1 MATGR
6 SSQVRTPVSSA
17 RRIVLKIGSRAIAT
31 DPQLIPRVAGD
42 IASLTREQRR
52 FVLVSS
58 GAIALGF
65 THLGYKKRPKEMA
78 ALQAA
83 AAVGQSVLMQ
93 RWSSAF
99 EKHDLVVAQVLL
111 THSDLMDRERLN
123 NARQALA
130 ALLDAGAIPVINEND
145 TVATEE
151 IRFGDNDQ
159 LAAMVT
165 PLVSADLLLLL
176 SDVDGVLDTQG
187 KVIRTMKDD
196 SLQSIGQAS
205 GSGPQLGTG
214 GIHSKV
220 DAAIKATRSGAAA
233 VIANATSPHLLAK
246 ILDGHEIGSYFAPHQ
261 GALKA
266 RKHWIAYTLRPR
278 GAIVIDAGATQALKS
293 GKNSLLPVG
302 VLGVRGQFNAG
313 DSVCLLAPDGHEVGR
328 GLSRLGAMDVA
339 AAAGRSSE
347 ELHGLFPH
355 IGPRPIVVH
364 KDDLVI
370 TE

>member
-6 SSQVRTPVSSA
+6 SSVRATVSSA

-31 DPQLIPRVAGD
+31 DSQLIPRVAGD
-42 IASLTREQRR
+42 IAELTRDQRR

-65 THLGYKKRPKEMA
+65 EPLGYKKRPKEMA

-99 EKHDLVVAQVLL
+99 ERHGLVVAQVLL

-187 KVIRTMKDD
+187 RVIRTMKEDA
-196 SLQSIGQAS
+196 LNSIGHATR
-205 GSGPQLGTG
+205 GGPELGTG
-214 GIHSKV
+214 GIRSKI

-233 VIANATSPHLLAK
+233 VIANATSPHLLTK
-246 ILDGHEIGSYFAPHQ
+246 ILQGQEMGSYFEPHE
-261 GALKA
+261 GSLRA

-278 GAIVIDAGATQALKS
+278 GAIVIDGGATHALKS

-313 DSVCLLAPDGHEVGR
+313 DSVCLVAPDGHEVGR
-328 GLSRLGAMDVA
+328 GLSRLSAMDVA
-339 AAAGRSSE
+339 VAAGRSSE
-347 ELHGLFPH
+347 DLQGVFPH
-355 IGPRPIVVH
+355 LGSRPVVVH

>member
-1 MATGR
+1 L
-6 SSQVRTPVSSA
+6 
-17 RRIVLKIGSRAIAT
+17 LKIGSRAIAT
-31 DPQLIPRVAGD
+31 DAQLIQRVADD
-42 IASLTREQRR
+42 IAALTREQRR

-65 THLGYKKRPKEMA
+65 VRLGYKKRPKEMA

-93 RWSSAF
+93 RWASAF
-99 EKHDLVVAQVLL
+99 ERHGLVVAQVLL
-111 THSDLMDRERLN
+111 THADLMDRERLN

-165 PLVSADLLLLL
+165 PLLSADLLLLL
-176 SDVDGVLDTQG
+176 SDVDGVLDNQG
-187 KVIRTMKDD
+187 KVIRTLKEDAVR
-196 SLQSIGQAS
+196 SIGQVAGSTSEPSSTS
-205 GSGPQLGTG
+205 GLGSG
-214 GIHSKV
+214 GIHSKI
-220 DAAIKATRSGAAA
+220 DAALKATRSGAAA
-233 VIANATSPHLLAK
+233 VIANATSPGLLAK
-246 ILDGHEIGSYFAPHQ
+246 ILQGQEVGTYFEPQPGS
-261 GALKA
+261 LRA

-278 GAIVIDAGATQALKS
+278 GAIVLDAGATRAVRS
-293 GKNSLLPVG
+293 GKSSLLPVG

-328 GLSRLGAMDVA
+328 GLSRLSAMDTA

-347 ELHGLFPH
+347 ELQALFPH
-355 IGPRPIVVH
+355 FGVSPIVVH
-364 KDDLVI
+364 KDDLVV